1 MKFSLFSTPDNQ
13 LQPVG
18 RGADRLAVAL
28 LLLAHLAV
36 LLARVGPVL
45 GSPTEYLLTPGG
57 DGIKT
62 YFALLYYVQ
71 FDHGVQFTGM
81 NYPNGELLLYTD
93 GLPLLAWL
101 LKAWKTV
108 FGLSLGG
115 TVAALNCTVLLASLP
130 ASPLVFALLRRCG
143 VGRWFGALAALCIVL
158 LSPQFHRLA
167 GHLTLTMPFAVPL
180 LWYLQVRLV
189 AAGSATSRAR
199 WLAGYLVAGLLLGLV
214 HPYYL
219 LHALLLPAATAVV
232 QAAQQVG
239 RQRRWW
245 VVPAWLLAA
254 AVLPLLLFRAGLA
267 VLDHA
272 PDRPTNPYG
281 FLVYHANFASVFGPV
296 IEPFATVFK
305 FIFRTND
312 PIFEG
317 FAYVGLPV
325 VLGLLLWGA
334 RGVAH
339 LLRRRP
345 GLVLRPV
352 LPAPL
357 RATVWAVVPI
367 LLFSMGW
374 PFVFAR
380 FEGLLDYLTPLK
392 QFRSLGRFAWI
403 FYYVAAVLAAMQYW
417 QLYRFLRQRRAARLG
432 QVLLGALLV
441 VWAFEAKYQLEAIT
455 RPLKDN
461 GVASTFIGAPNN
473 YYELMAQASA
483 NPDNYQAILPLP
495 YYSVGSEKFDIGASG
510 VTAFEGFRASLN
522 LHLPLAAVM
531 MSRSRSET
539 TLRLL
544 ELFSSDLTPKSWPAT
559 LPSRKPL
566 LVVASRQDSLRPA
579 EKALLRRGARRL
591 LATDQVT
598 LYELPL
604 TAFDT
609 NRPAQERAFF
619 AAHRA
624 TLPRQGELWRT
635 AAGPGIVWNTFG
647 QEQAPGGVSF
657 TRPGAGHLP
666 KGALPLFDGP
676 LPGALPTDT
685 ATYELSI
692 WAYAKTSDWL
702 PGVLYRQLDAAG
714 QEVERVDE
722 QLKTSTEI
730 SGNWVRFS
738 TIIHLKNPANR
749 ITIESGGNDL
759 VVDDLL
765 IRPRSTNVYWLDQ
778 RGQPVLNGF
787 PLVQGR

>member
-1 MKFSLFSTPDNQ
+1 MNSPFTLTFKQPSLAPD
-13 LQPVG
+13 
-18 RGADRLAVAL
+18 RRADRLAVAVL
-28 LLLAHLAV
+28 LLVHLAV
-36 LLARVGPVL
+36 LLARVGSVL

-57 DGIKT
+57 DGMKT

-71 FDHGVQFTGM
+71 YDHGMQFTGM
-81 NYPNGELLLYTD
+81 NYPSGDLLLYTD

-101 LKAWKTV
+101 LKAWKSV
-108 FGLSLGG
+108 FGLSPGG
-115 TVAALNCTVLLASLP
+115 IVAALNCTVLLASLP

-143 VGRWFGALAALCIVL
+143 VGRWFGAVAALCIVL
-158 LSPQFHRLA
+158 LSPQFHRLG
-167 GHLTLTMPFAVPL
+167 GHLTLAMPVVVPL
-180 LWYLQVRLV
+180 LWYLQVRLA
-189 AAGSATSRAR
+189 AAGTRGRRR
-199 WLAGYLVAGLLLGLV
+199 WLAGYIVAALLLGLV

-232 QAAQQVG
+232 QAAQQLG

-245 VVPAWLLAA
+245 VVPAWLLTAGG
-254 AVLPLLLFRAGLA
+254 LPLLLFRAGLA

-272 PDRPTNPYG
+272 TDRPTNPYG

-296 IEPFATVFK
+296 IEPFAAVFK
-305 FIFRTND
+305 FIFRTDD
-312 PIFEG
+312 PTFEG

-334 RGVAH
+334 RAVAH

-345 GLVLRPV
+345 GLVFRPV

-367 LLFSMGW
+367 LLFSMGF
-374 PFVFAR
+374 PFVFAP

-403 FYYVAAVLAAMQYW
+403 FYYVAAVLAAVQYW
-417 QLYRFLRQRRAARLG
+417 QLYRLLRQRGVARLG
-432 QVLLGALLV
+432 LTLLSLVLV

-455 RPLKDN
+455 RPLNDN

-483 NPDNYQAILPLP
+483 NPDDYQAILPLP
-495 YYSVGSEKFDIGASG
+495 YCSVGSEKFDIGASG

-522 LHLPLAAVM
+522 LHLPLAAAM
-531 MSRSRSET
+531 MARSRSET

-544 ELFSSDLTPKSWPAT
+544 QLFSSDLMPKSWPAT

-566 LVVASRQDSLRPA
+566 LVVASRLDSLRPA

-598 LYELPL
+598 LYALPL

-609 NRPAQERAFF
+609 NRPARERAAF
-619 AAHRA
+619 AARQA

-657 TRPGAGHLP
+657 TRPGAGHLR
-666 KGALPLFDGP
+666 KGALPLFDGQ

-730 SGNWVRFS
+730 SGDWVRFS

-749 ITIESGGNDL
+749 ITVESGGNDL

-765 IRPRSTNVYWLDQ
+765 IRPRSTSVYWLDQ

-787 PLVQGR
+787 PLSQGQ